1 MISKRILETEEMKTD
16 ILVIATN
23 NVHKAGEM
31 RAVLAELPI
40 TVKHL
45 GDFPA
50 YPQPAEDGL
59 TLEANAIIKAR
70 EAFRRTGFPSIAD
83 DTGLEVYYLLGA
95 PGVRSA
101 RYAGENATY
110 ADNCRKL
117 IRELTQ
123 VPERK
128 RQARFRGVIAY
139 AAKDCERCFE
149 GKVEGKILLT
159 ARGADG
165 FGYDPIF
172 QPDGYEQTFAE
183 LPAGGKNAISHRG
196 RALREFIQ
204 FIRS

>member
-1 MISKRILETEEMKTD
+1 MKTD
-16 ILVIATN
+16 TLVIATN
-23 NVHKAGEM
+23 NVHKTEEM
-31 RAVLAELPI
+31 LAMLSELPI

-50 YPQPAEDGL
+50 YPAPVEDGV
-59 TLEANAIIKAR
+59 TLEQNAIIKAR
-70 EAFRRTGFPSIAD
+70 EAFRRTGLPSIAD

-95 PGVRSA
+95 PGVYSA

-117 IRELTQ
+117 LRELIQ

-128 RQARFRGVIAY
+128 RQARFRCVIAF
-139 AAKDCERCFE
+139 AAKDCELCFE
-149 GKVEGKILLT
+149 GKVEGKIIP
-159 ARGADG
+159 ASHGASG

-172 QPDGYEQTFAE
+172 QPDGYAQTFAE
-183 LPAGGKNAISHRG
+183 MSAEEKNAISHRG
-196 RALREFIQ
+196 RALQEFIQ